1 MVIFHGTGLVSV
13 RLIWWFSGDS
23 DERMVLYEIFSH
35 TDRIHYRA
43 NLRSL
48 ATCFLILCAALTFIP
63 PFLWTY
69 FAGGFWT
76 KEAFYVE
83 QARVNSSLKY
93 LVVVENSDTT
103 NYQFLATSYASLN
116 SLFDRAILPATS
128 SFQVLDRN
136 GDGVVDRFSTA
147 VEILFPT
154 GTTTLQSINVWLV
167 IQYELRGRQRIV
179 MESLALVQLVP
190 PDAALQISTSP
201 IVNVAGD
208 LVFKQRQP
216 IQSFG
221 LETLYNRS
229 IIDLTTFS
237 DSSSLDLNSVLN
249 KYFARKYYTAYQA
262 RRATWRNG
270 IAGTNKLTV
279 NITMNIPRQSIRF
292 IPGFWQEFKWGWIQ
306 YLSALLPFVFV
317 FNRIK
322 EFVFRH
328 QLVRTWIERPLYRQK
343 L

>member
-1 MVIFHGTGLVSV
+1 M
-13 RLIWWFSGDS
+13 
-23 DERMVLYEIFSH
+23 
-35 TDRIHYRA
+35 
-43 NLRSL
+43 
-48 ATCFLILCAALTFIP
+48 
-63 PFLWTY
+63 
-69 FAGGFWT
+69 

-83 QARVNSSLKY
+83 QARINSSLKY

-116 SLFDRAILPATS
+116 SLFERVILPAS
-128 SFQVLDRN
+128 GSFQALDRN
-136 GDGVVDRFSTA
+136 GDGVVDQVSTA
-147 VEILFPT
+147 VEILFPS
-154 GTTTLQSINVWLV
+154 GATTIQNVNVWLV
-167 IQYELRGRQRIV
+167 IQYELRGRQRVV
-179 MESLALVQLVP
+179 MESLALAQLVP
-190 PDAALQISTSP
+190 PDVALPISTSP
-201 IVNVAGD
+201 IVNVVGD
-208 LVFKQRQP
+208 LIFKQRQP

-229 IIDLTTFS
+229 ILDLT
-237 DSSSLDLNSVLN
+237 SSLDLNAELN

-279 NITMNIPRQSIRF
+279 NITMNIPQQSIRF

-328 QLVRTWIERPLYRQK
+328 HFVRTWIEMPLHRQK